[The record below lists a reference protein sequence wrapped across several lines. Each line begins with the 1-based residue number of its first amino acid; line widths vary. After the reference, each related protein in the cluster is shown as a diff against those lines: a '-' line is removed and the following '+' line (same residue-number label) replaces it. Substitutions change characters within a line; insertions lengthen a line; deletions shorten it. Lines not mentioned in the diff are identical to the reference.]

1 MVEDLLAAHPSGRLV
16 HYCSPH
22 AHRRANSACLLGC
35 FAVIV
40 LGRDAR
46 AAYAPFVGVRPP
58 LQPYRDAAFGV
69 CTYPLLVL
77 DVVRGVRRALALGHL
92 DYRNFDVDECVGAAR
107 GARARARAL
116 FSFSRDV
123 GYRARLVGGR
133 SAEARSRVPLAVSAP
148 PRALSGTRGSTGSST
163 ATSRGSSRASSSRS
177 RARSRGGAR
186 SSRGCSRS
194 RPRTT
199 CPSSSSSA

>member
-1 MVEDLLAAHPSGRLV
+1 MVEDLLKAHPTSRLV

-35 FAVIV
+35 FAAIV

-92 DYRNFDVDECVGAAR
+92 DYRGFDVDEYAR
-107 GARARARAL
+107 LDRIEHGDISWIIPKKCARA
-116 FSFSRDV
+116 
-123 GYRARLVGGR
+123 
-133 SAEARSRVPLAVSAP
+133 
-148 PRALSGTRGSTGSST
+148 
-163 ATSRGSSRASSSRS
+163 RS
-177 RARSRGGAR
+177 RARRRPSPPPAPEHRAR
-186 SSRGCSRS
+186 ILGI
-194 RPRTT
+194 
-199 CPSSSSSA
+199 